1 MFKKLLYINLFTITI
16 LSLFNY
22 IVFHNMNSEAYLESF
37 KAYNQKITN
46 MAFQNIDQ
54 QVIEAGM
61 EVPRAVFFRY
71 CPKRGYP
78 KAAGRSNSWVRQ
90 SIRELVNRLERLRKT
105 HRYIKSLDIF
115 YEGTGTVVTGF
126 TAVHQIDTETEI
138 RKYLP
143 WYDTFAASGEETLF
157 LENTQGIYP
166 TNEAVITFVKKI
178 ALPKWKGRGIIL
190 AIHISLD
197 AFQNLIDEENG
208 TLILADP
215 LEKLWYVSQNAN
227 RQVSE
232 RVLSEVKERKEE
244 GQQDQITGAYYF
256 RRGCY
261 GIFLFLTFNRNE
273 VCLLHS
279 GQYLLCGL

>member
-1 MFKKLLYINLFTITI
+1 
-16 LSLFNY
+16 
-22 IVFHNMNSEAYLESF
+22 
-37 KAYNQKITN
+37 

-61 EVPRAVFFRY
+61 EVPQLYFSDIAQNEDILRPQEEAILGS
-71 CPKRGYP
+71 P
-78 KAAGRSNSWVRQ
+78 VR
-90 SIRELVNRLERLRKT
+90 IRELVNRLERLRKT

-215 LEKLWYVSQNAN
+215 LGKIMYVSQNAN

-244 GQQDQITGAYYF
+244 GQQDRLLALTISDEDVTAFSYSSPLTGMKYAYYIQDSTF
-256 RRGCY
+256 YADYKVKNR
-261 GIFLFLTFNRNE
+261 IFLMNFFVSILFN
-273 VCLLHS
+273 CLILVVLSGLIILHLKS
-279 GQYLLCGL
+279 RY